1 MLGCTIRKQCT
12 FLKKLSGK
20 NVIRE
25 DHWQSCGPRASIR
38 PKQKKDAEASSF
50 NVAGTGLEPVSAA
63 ADMSPK
69 LQAIN

>member
-1 MLGCTIRKQCT
+1 MSESACAPWR
-12 FLKKLSGK
+12 SGYEPQELFTG
-20 NVIRE
+20 V
-25 DHWQSCGPRASIR
+25 
-38 PKQKKDAEASSF
+38 KQKKDAEASSF